1 MIWIFNQT
9 FDSVTLFSKLKFALS
24 RRNLFLLQLISLHSG
39 KGVLHVTWYVTTP
52 NKDIA
57 DFYANIRDAKNKV
70 LVEHHLAYDTRK
82 IEIKGDEISSE
93 YQGQLQ
99 LCVLAKNSEGTIG
112 SWFDSQC
119 FDLPSDFENIKRQYS
134 AGYHSVYTILSS
146 KKNRLNASKSRTS
159 KGCVTGAENVRLVF
173 VGVLL
178 SAIVA
183 TNR

>member
-1 MIWIFNQT
+1 M
-9 FDSVTLFSKLKFALS
+9 
-24 RRNLFLLQLISLHSG
+24 
-39 KGVLHVTWYVTTP
+39 TWYVTTP

-82 IEIKGDEISSE
+82 IEIKGEEISSE
-93 YQGQLQ
+93 YQGYLQ

-119 FDLPSDFENIKRQYS
+119 FDLPSDFESIKRKYS
-134 AGYHSVYTILSS
+134 AGYHSAYTILSS

-159 KGCVTGAENVRLVF
+159 KACVTGGMNVRLLI

-178 SAIVA
+178 AAIIGG
-183 TNR
+183 NH

>member
-1 MIWIFNQT
+1 M
-9 FDSVTLFSKLKFALS
+9 
-24 RRNLFLLQLISLHSG
+24 
-39 KGVLHVTWYVTTP
+39 LHVTWYVTTP

-82 IEIKGDEISSE
+82 IEFKGDEISSD

-119 FDLPSDFENIKRQYS
+119 FDLPSDFEGIKRKYS
-134 AGYHSVYTILSS
+134 AGYYSVYTILSS
-146 KKNRLNASKSRTS
+146 KKNRLNLSKSRTS
-159 KGCVTGAENVRLVF
+159 KGCVTSGLNVH
-173 VGVLL
+173 LL
-178 SAIVA
+178 IIGMLLAAIVPGW
-183 TNR
+183 

>member
-1 MIWIFNQT
+1 M
-9 FDSVTLFSKLKFALS
+9 
-24 RRNLFLLQLISLHSG
+24 
-39 KGVLHVTWYVTTP
+39 TTP

-82 IEIKGDEISSE
+82 IEIKGDDISGD
-93 YQGQLQ
+93 YQGHLQ

-119 FDLPSDFENIKRQYS
+119 FDLPSDFESIKRKYS
-134 AGYHSVYTILSS
+134 AGYYSVYTILSS

-159 KGCVTGAENVRLVF
+159 KGCDIGGQNVRLIT
-173 VGVLL
+173 VGVILA
-178 SAIVA
+178 AIVA
-183 TNR
+183 GDRKY